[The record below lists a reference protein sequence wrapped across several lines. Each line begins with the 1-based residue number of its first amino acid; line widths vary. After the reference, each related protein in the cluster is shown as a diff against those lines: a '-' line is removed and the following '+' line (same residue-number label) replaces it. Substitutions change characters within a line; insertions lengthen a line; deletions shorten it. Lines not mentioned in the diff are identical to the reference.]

1 MLFTCLSLIHLLKS
15 AISSKSMPIPI
26 IQDTGIKLAK
36 GEFVEIW
43 ETDCMYELNKKN
55 TLITFLSCYIIDN
68 GIKVMIVYFVEII
81 KFEVYSNFLFVPNC
95 FVKAYGVGLLGF
107 FPIEKYISLIFN
119 NNKV

>member
-1 MLFTCLSLIHLLKS
+1 
-15 AISSKSMPIPI
+15 MPIPI

-55 TLITFLSCYIIDN
+55 TFITFLSCYIIDN

-107 FPIEKYISLIFN
+107 FPI
-119 NNKV
+119 